1 MKCMQKKAVRRKLKL
16 VTDMEKKFINIPDN
30 VQVAGQK
37 IAVEIVEKL
46 GTNLGECCLAQS
58 YIRIAEKYMSNNEE
72 HKQSEVSQ
80 EQTFWHELTHCILDT
95 MCENDLSA
103 NEKFVSVFSGFL
115 YEAINASG
123 YKIIRN

>member
-1 MKCMQKKAVRRKLKL
+1 MRCTQEKAARRKSKY

-30 VQVAGQK
+30 IQVAGQQ

-46 GTNLGECCLAQS
+46 GTNLGVCCLAQS
-58 YIRIAEKYMSNNEE
+58 YIRIAEKYMCDNEE
-72 HKQSEVSQ
+72 QEQSDTSK
-80 EQTFWHELTHCILDT
+80 EQTFWHELVHCILDA

-123 YKIIRN
+123 YKVIKD

>member
-1 MKCMQKKAVRRKLKL
+1 MRCMQEKAARRKSKY

-30 VQVAGQK
+30 IQVAGQQ

-46 GTNLGECCLAQS
+46 GTNLGVCCLAQS
-58 YIRIAEKYMSNNEE
+58 YIRIAEKYMCDNEE
-72 HKQSEVSQ
+72 QEQSDTSK
-80 EQTFWHELTHCILDT
+80 EQTFWHELVHCILDA

-123 YKIIRN
+123 YKVIKD

>member
-1 MKCMQKKAVRRKLKL
+1 
-16 VTDMEKKFINIPDN
+16 MEKKFINIPDS

-58 YIRIAEKYMSNNEE
+58 YIRIAEKYMCNNEE

-80 EQTFWHELTHCILDT
+80 EQTFWHELTHCILDA
-95 MCENDLSA
+95 MCENELSA

-115 YEAINASG
+115 YEAIKASEC
-123 YKIIRN
+123 KFK